1 MPSAPSRRALIT
13 GAAASSAAVTTAAAA
28 GADGP
33 DHTPAQASGA
43 WAILVV
49 LARDAALTPP
59 RRRRT
64 SRHTIRQISRQTSRQ
79 STVARL
85 TAEGC

>member
-1 MPSAPSRRALIT
+1 
-13 GAAASSAAVTTAAAA
+13 VTTAAAA

-33 DHTPAQASGA
+33 DHTPAPASGA
-43 WAILVV
+43 WANLVV

-59 RRRRT
+59 RRRHT
-64 SRHTIRQISRQTSRQ
+64 TRHTIRQT
-79 STVARL
+79 TVARL

>member
-1 MPSAPSRRALIT
+1 MPSALSRRALIT
-13 GAAASSAAVTTAAAA
+13 GAAASSAAVATTAAA

-33 DHTPAQASGA
+33 DHTPAPASGA
-43 WAILVV
+43 RANLVV

-59 RRRRT
+59 RRHQT
-64 SRHTIRQISRQTSRQ
+64 SRQNRRQTSRQ
-79 STVARL
+79 NTAARL